1 MAAVSSIENHTAGQ
15 RAKSTRNERASQSA
29 AAGRRGDSVT
39 VPVLRE
45 ETVSRLFCGERECSK
60 EEHAVEWLRDLKA
73 QNRGMRKLP
82 SAQRVRNGVKAKYKL
97 TISKP
102 VALKAI
108 AQMRRRG
115 GSRSEVASDGSPV
128 PFDDRLP
135 GSNGKGEN
143 ADDEQI
149 LYSI

>member
-1 MAAVSSIENHTAGQ
+1 MAIGLSMENHVVAQ
-15 RAKSTRNERASQSA
+15 RVRTTRNERVGQTNSA
-29 AAGRRGDSVT
+29 GKRVDAVPP
-39 VPVLRE
+39 PVLRE
-45 ETVSRLFCGERECSK
+45 ETVSRLFCGERECTK
-60 EEHAVEWLRDLKA
+60 EEHAVEWLRELKA

-115 GSRSEVASDGSPV
+115 SARTEAVSVANGTSPSDLLV
-128 PFDDRLP
+128 RA
-135 GSNGKGEN
+135 NGVGEN
-143 ADDEQI
+143 HLLA
-149 LYSI
+149 